1 MPNNVKDKNSN
12 LNNIYVILDNIR
24 SAQNVGSFFR
34 TCDSFNVGNIL
45 LCGITAIP
53 PNKEILKTALGA
65 TESVK
70 WSYCESTYNCVKEF
84 KNNNHIIICIE
95 QTDKSV
101 MLNNYKFNSEK
112 NICLVFGNEIE
123 GVSKEILDMA
133 DVCIEIPQLGIK
145 HSLNVS
151 VAGGIVIWDVLSKK
165 LKNF

>member
-1 MPNNVKDKNSN
+1 V
-12 LNNIYVILDNIR
+12 
-24 SAQNVGSFFR
+24 
-34 TCDSFNVGNIL
+34 
-45 LCGITAIP
+45 
-53 PNKEILKTALGA
+53 
-65 TESVK
+65 
-70 WSYCESTYNCVKEF
+70 
-84 KNNNHIIICIE
+84 
-95 QTDKSV
+95 
-101 MLNNYKFNSEK
+101 LNNYKFNSEK

>member
-70 WSYCESTYNCVKEF
+70 WSYCESTYNCVK
-84 KNNNHIIICIE
+84 
-95 QTDKSV
+95 
-101 MLNNYKFNSEK
+101 
-112 NICLVFGNEIE
+112 
-123 GVSKEILDMA
+123 
-133 DVCIEIPQLGIK
+133 QL
-145 HSLNVS
+145 
-151 VAGGIVIWDVLSKK
+151 
-165 LKNF
+165 